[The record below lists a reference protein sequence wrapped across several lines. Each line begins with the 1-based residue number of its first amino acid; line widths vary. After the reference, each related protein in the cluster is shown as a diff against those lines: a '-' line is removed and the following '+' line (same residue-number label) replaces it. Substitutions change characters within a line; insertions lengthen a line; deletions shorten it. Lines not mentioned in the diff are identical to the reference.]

1 MNVVVDKYLPQP
13 RVRTRGREQRFL
25 VKHRRQEPDA

>member
-1 MNVVVDKYLPQP
+1 MNVIAATHLPRP
-13 RVRTRGREQRFL
+13 TIVHPWPEHRFL